1 MTHFTIRMLGTRDAE
16 ALFQLRRE
24 ALRDSPLAFLASP
37 EDELAASTQA
47 VAELLERAGSGVFGV
62 FSEALCG
69 MLGLHRGQHLKA
81 AHKVNLWGL
90 FVRSSW
96 RGQGAGQQLL
106 AAARAHAHT
115 LEGAR
120 SIHVSVS
127 GAAPAARRLHE
138 RAGFSLW
145 GSEPEA
151 LQFEGRF
158 TSEHHLR
165 LALALP
171 ARGGALPS

>member
-1 MTHFTIRMLGTRDAE
+1 MTHFTIRRLGTRDAE

-24 ALRDSPLAFLASP
+24 ALRDSPLAFLASA
-37 EDELAASTQA
+37 EDDLAASAQA
-47 VAELLERAGSGVFGV
+47 VAQLLEPAGSAVLGA
-62 FSEALCG
+62 FSEGLCG

-81 AHKVNLWGL
+81 VHKVNLWGL
-90 FVRSSW
+90 FVRSSC
-96 RGQGAGQQLL
+96 RAQGAGQQLL
-106 AAARAHAHT
+106 AAALAHART

-120 SIHVSVS
+120 SVHVSVS
-127 GAAPAARRLHE
+127 GAAPARRLYE

-145 GSEPEA
+145 GGEPEA

-165 LALALP
+165 LALP
-171 ARGGALPS
+171 ARDGAPPS

>member
-1 MTHFTIRMLGTRDAE
+1 
-16 ALFQLRRE
+16 
-24 ALRDSPLAFLASP
+24 
-37 EDELAASTQA
+37 
-47 VAELLERAGSGVFGV
+47 VFGA
-62 FSEALCG
+62 FSAALCG

-90 FVRSSW
+90 FVRPSW

-106 AAARAHAHT
+106 AAALAHART
-115 LEGAR
+115 FEGAR

-127 GAAPAARRLHE
+127 GAAPGARRLYE

-151 LQFEGRF
+151 IQFAGQF

-165 LALALP
+165 LALAP
-171 ARGGALPS
+171 PS

>member
-1 MTHFTIRMLGTRDAE
+1 VTHFTIRSLGTRDAE

-37 EDELAASTQA
+37 EDDLAASAQA
-47 VAELLERAGSGVFGV
+47 VAQLLERAGSAVLGA
-62 FSEALCG
+62 FSEGLCG

-81 AHKVNLWGL
+81 VHKVNLWGL
-90 FVRSSW
+90 FVRSSC
-96 RGQGAGQQLL
+96 RAQGAGQQLL
-106 AAARAHAHT
+106 AAALAHART

-120 SIHVSVS
+120 SVHVSVS
-127 GAAPAARRLHE
+127 GAAPAARRLYE

-151 LQFEGRF
+151 LQFEGSF
-158 TSEHHLR
+158 ASEHHLR
-165 LALALP
+165 LALP
-171 ARGGALPS
+171 ACDGAPPS